1 MTTRRQFASRL
12 AAATASATS
21 ASGVFSQGV
30 SSSSAAGTLIV
41 PFSAGSLADLLAR
54 RYATLLSEATGSTFL
69 IDNLPGGAGVIAAR
83 ALLKRPADGRTLLWA
98 NSGLICNTP
107 LLAKPPLEFD
117 PVTDFTPVCTFAASP
132 FVLFAGRDFPA
143 SNLDELQ
150 RLARAQAEPV
160 TYVGADVGSANH
172 VAAEVLLQRLG
183 ARGTHVP
190 YRNNQQ
196 AYLDV
201 SEGRVQVG
209 VFGWNNIAPLV
220 KAGKAKILAVLADK
234 PLLADGSVPTMM
246 AQGHGRFDIQGWF
259 GLFVL
264 KGTPAAQIAEHEKH
278 MQSMLR
284 NKGFADFLVEA
295 GQEPNFRSH
304 AQAVPFVEAEVDRYR
319 RVLQRLKLI

>member
-1 MTTRRQFASRL
+1 MPTRRQFASHL
-12 AAATASATS
+12 AAGAVSAASAS
-21 ASGVFSQGV
+21 SVFSQGV
-30 SSSSAAGTLIV
+30 SPSSSTSTLIV

-54 RYATLLSEATGSTFL
+54 RYATLLAEASGNTHL
-69 IDNLPGGAGVIAAR
+69 IDNLPGGAGVIASR
-83 ALLKRPADGRTLLWA
+83 ALLRRPADGRTLLWA

-107 LLAKPPLEFD
+107 LLAKPPLDFD
-117 PVTDFTPVCTFAASP
+117 PVTDFTPVCIFAASP

-143 SNLDELQ
+143 SSLDELQ
-150 RLARAQAEPV
+150 RFARAQAEPV
-160 TYVGADVGSANH
+160 SYVGADVGSANH
-172 VAAEVLLQRLG
+172 VAAEVLMQRLG
-183 ARGTHVP
+183 ARGMHVP

-234 PLLADGSVPTMM
+234 PLLADPGIPTM
-246 AQGHGRFDIQGWF
+246 ASQGHGRFDIQGWF
-259 GLFVL
+259 GLFAL
-264 KGTPAAQIAEHEKH
+264 KGTPAVQIAEHEKQ
-278 MQSMLR
+278 MQAMLR
-284 NKGFADFLVEA
+284 NKGFADFLVDA
-295 GQEPNFRSH
+295 GQEPAFRGH